1 MKILA
6 AINHAIAFL
15 LELAMLGAITFSAYL
30 LFDNVVIGL
39 ALSFMALM
47 GTMVL
52 WAVFASP
59 RAIQPMPRP
68 KRVLLKSAL
77 FLIAGLG
84 LVAVGYA
91 WWGIALIVA
100 FAIHEPIAIALGQ
113 EREQPESARPHK
125 LR

>member
-6 AINHAIAFL
+6 GLNYGVAFL
-15 LELAMLGAITFSAYL
+15 LELAMLGGMTFAAYM

-39 ALSFMALM
+39 ALSFMTLM

-59 RAIQPMPRP
+59 RAIQPLPRP
-68 KRVLLKSAL
+68 KRVFLKTAL
-77 FLIAGLG
+77 FVTAGLLLIA
-84 LVAVGYA
+84 AGYP

-113 EREQPESARPHK
+113 EREVQTPATRP
-125 LR
+125 R